1 MVWFISVGCGL
12 KWVGTYQLAG
22 VGVENFNL
30 SSIMVIYI
38 LVLNAKPLLFC
49 NFFVVICVTR

>member
-1 MVWFISVGCGL
+1 VGCGL